1 MNFRFLAVVLCS
13 ICAAAS
19 ARAAI
24 GIANIVDKTK
34 YDAPRAFTV
43 TADPNAATTTATLDG
58 APITVGVAFNVTA
71 FG

>member
-24 GIANIVDKTK
+24 GIANIVDKTNTMRHGRS
-34 YDAPRAFTV
+34 P
-43 TADPNAATTTATLDG
+43 
-58 APITVGVAFNVTA
+58 
-71 FG
+71 